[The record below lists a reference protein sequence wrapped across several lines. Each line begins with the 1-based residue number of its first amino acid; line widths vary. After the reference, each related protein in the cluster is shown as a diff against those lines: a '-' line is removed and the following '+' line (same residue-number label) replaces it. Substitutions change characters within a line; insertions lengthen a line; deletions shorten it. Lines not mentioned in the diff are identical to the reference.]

1 MKSFNALF
9 KEESIWGE
17 QEVVRFRWILIAL
30 IMLFIG
36 HIFISGDTERGF
48 ISLALASFYIFYN
61 SIINF
66 LLKKFGNAV
75 WIRYASS
82 TIDITVLSIHIFN
95 YSFFF
100 QPIAVVSAAST
111 FLYPALILLSVLRYD
126 GKLVIFSTLYAIL
139 CYNIIFSLR
148 LNEIPLDLQ
157 QNIPSANWTGQFY
170 KSAYFIIMGYFLF
183 SIPKMINRLVYK
195 QSIIL
200 TDRKEVELDL
210 ALEKQKKELVFDQL
224 KKEKSL
230 NNKLSEHQKTIE
242 KQKTD
247 LEHAISVKDKLFSI
261 IGHDLKSPFTAQIS
275 MIKLILSDI
284 DTYSKEDFKNALT
297 GILHSSNQGVD
308 LLENILEWSKHQ
320 NLTNNLNLTPV
331 RLKAIVDETLL
342 LLKQNIELKKLA
354 TLNLVT
360 PEVIVY
366 GDSNMIKTII
376 RNIISNSIKYNH
388 KNGLIEISTKKEG
401 QAQLLS
407 IRDEGVG
414 MNPEQ
419 IAKLF
424 NNDQFISTPGTL
436 NEPGTGLGL
445 FLCKELATKNNADIK
460 VNSMPNKGSTFTL
473 VFNSTTANKKE
484 NLKKEDSVIAM

>member
-1 MKSFNALF
+1 MLY
-9 KEESIWGE
+9 
-17 QEVVRFRWILIAL
+17 EVI
-30 IMLFIG
+30 
-36 HIFISGDTERGF
+36 T
-48 ISLALASFYIFYN
+48 
-61 SIINF
+61 F

-247 LEHAISVKDKLFSI
+247 LEHAISVKS
-261 IGHDLKSPFTAQIS
+261 
-275 MIKLILSDI
+275 
-284 DTYSKEDFKNALT
+284 
-297 GILHSSNQGVD
+297 
-308 LLENILEWSKHQ
+308 
-320 NLTNNLNLTPV
+320 
-331 RLKAIVDETLL
+331 
-342 LLKQNIELKKLA
+342 
-354 TLNLVT
+354 
-360 PEVIVY
+360 
-366 GDSNMIKTII
+366 
-376 RNIISNSIKYNH
+376 YNF
-388 KNGLIEISTKKEG
+388 
-401 QAQLLS
+401 
-407 IRDEGVG
+407 V
-414 MNPEQ
+414 
-419 IAKLF
+419 
-424 NNDQFISTPGTL
+424 
-436 NEPGTGLGL
+436 
-445 FLCKELATKNNADIK
+445 
-460 VNSMPNKGSTFTL
+460 
-473 VFNSTTANKKE
+473 
-484 NLKKEDSVIAM
+484 